1 MSSRCLLHSPCRL
14 PVRLVPAVAL
24 ALLGLLGVPAP
35 ARAGLHYTAVTRTSI
50 AGAEDTAP
58 HTSELQVEGW
68 ALGSQAR
75 VELHKS
81 DNPAARAG
89 TWLLS
94 RDAGRTVYLIDPAQR
109 TYTPWDLRAML
120 ERVGGVLLG
129 MGPLLKVNVT
139 DLRVARLPEADG
151 GMVAGLPTRIF
162 RFRIT
167 YKTMVNVLGMSTS
180 GGTVVEQ
187 DLWITDKLRDPGL
200 GVWLRHEPPP
210 TGDAG
215 LDARIA
221 AQAGAVPG
229 YPLRA
234 VTVSSS
240 RQHDGRPAVTRT
252 NMEVIRIE
260 AAAPPEPWFT
270 LPDGYQEKRL
280 PHGTEGVKS
289 HG

>member
-1 MSSRCLLHSPCRL
+1 MARALAGAGVLVLLGL
-14 PVRLVPAVAL
+14 AAVAL
-24 ALLGLLGVPAP
+24 PAQ
-35 ARAGLHYTAVTRTSI
+35 AGIHYTAVTRTSI

-58 HTSELQVEGW
+58 HSSEVQVEGW
-68 ALGSQAR
+68 ALGQRAR
-75 VELHKS
+75 IELHKS

-89 TWLLS
+89 TWLVS
-94 RDAGRTVYLIDPAQR
+94 RDAGRTLYLIDPAQR
-109 TYTPWDLRAML
+109 SYTPWDLRAML
-120 ERVGGVLLG
+120 ERVGGVLHG
-129 MGPLLKVNVT
+129 MGPLLKVNVS

-151 GMVAGLPTRIF
+151 GVVAGLPTRIF
-162 RFRIT
+162 RFRIS
-167 YKTMVNVLGMSTS
+167 YKTVVNVLGMSTS

-187 DLWITDKLRDPGL
+187 DLWITDKLHDQGA

-234 VTVSSS
+234 VTVSTS

-252 NMEVIRIE
+252 SMEVTRLE
-260 AAAPPEPWFT
+260 AATPPEAWFV
-270 LPDGYQEKRL
+270 LPQGYQEKHL
-280 PHGTEGVKS
+280 PPGTEGVKS